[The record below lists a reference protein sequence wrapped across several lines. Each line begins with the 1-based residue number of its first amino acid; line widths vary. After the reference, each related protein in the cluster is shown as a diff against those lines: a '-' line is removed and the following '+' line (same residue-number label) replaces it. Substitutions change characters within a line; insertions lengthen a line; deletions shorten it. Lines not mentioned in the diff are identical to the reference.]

1 MLEKSSNFKKG
12 LLYIT
17 LSILAY
23 GSMPILIRA
32 IAANKVPPMSQ
43 VAMRYLFA
51 FVTASLYFIT
61 RKAKFKI
68 NVSQLWLI
76 ITMSIIGYGLS
87 NLFYTLANL
96 STEVSNAIFIFFTF
110 SIITPIFALIFLREA
125 INKYNVAGLIIAF
138 IGLGFLVRP
147 NSFATWQVGALFA
160 FLAAVLQSIYLVGRR
175 RLKEVSSELIL
186 LSSTFLGMTS
196 VGALALVFEKHFF
209 TPGGI
214 GSLSTN
220 TWILT
225 ILFGLLNFSG
235 WYFLSKGF
243 QILTASVGS
252 LLMMWE
258 PVLVAI
264 LAFLVY
270 NEVPTIFTLL
280 GAGLITTAVFIVVLK
295 GKS

>member
-1 MLEKSSNFKKG
+1 MNKKLLRG
-12 LLYIT
+12 ALYIS

-23 GSMPILIRA
+23 GSMPLLIRTINA
-32 IAANKVPPMSQ
+32 GRVPPMSQ
-43 VAMRYLFA
+43 VALRYVFA
-51 FVTASLYFIT
+51 FTVSTIYFLLK
-61 RKAKFKI
+61 KAKFNIDK
-68 NVSQLWLI
+68 STLWLLALI
-76 ITMSIIGYGLS
+76 SIFGYGFS
-87 NLFYTLANL
+87 NLAYTYANL
-96 STEVSNAIFIFFTF
+96 NTEVSNAIFIFFTF
-110 SIITPIFALIFLREA
+110 SIITPALALIFLKER
-125 INKYNVAGLIIAF
+125 INKYNMAGLLLAF
-138 IGLGFLVRP
+138 AGLGFLVRP
-147 NSFATWQVGALFA
+147 NSFSTWQTGALFA

-175 RLKEVSSELIL
+175 RLKEISSELIL
-186 LSSTFLGMTS
+186 LSSTFLGMIS
-196 VGALALVFEKHFF
+196 VGTLAFIFENNFF
-209 TPGGI
+209 TPSGV